1 MNFIVINEPFQCLNC
16 GASVEPQE
24 GSCRN
29 HCPQCLYSLHVD
41 AEFPGD
47 RASTCSALMAP
58 IGLTQSGKK
67 GWILLHKCT
76 KCGRTIRNKLAD
88 DDNMELAIALSRQPI
103 DLDAL

>member
-1 MNFIVINEPFQCLNC
+1 MNFIVINDAFQCLNC
-16 GASVEPQE
+16 DAKVPEQK

-29 HCPQCLYSLHVD
+29 HCPKCLYSLHVD

-47 RASTCSALMAP
+47 RASKCKGLMPP

-67 GWILLHKCT
+67 GWILLHECT

-88 DDNMELAIALSRQPI
+88 DDNMELAITLSKNPI
-103 DLDAL
+103 P

>member
-1 MNFIVINEPFQCLNC
+1 MNFNVINEGFQCGNC
-16 GASVEPQE
+16 SAQVPPQQ

-29 HCPQCLYSLHVD
+29 HCTQCLTSRHVD

-47 RASTCSALMAP
+47 RASKCLGLMKP

-67 GWILLHKCT
+67 GWIVLHECI

-88 DDNMELAIALSRQPI
+88 DDNMDLAITLSRNPI
-103 DLDAL
+103 DE